1 MSVGETMQI
10 DPELYACL
18 PGPLVDWFRRN
29 ARDLP
34 WRRDRTPYCVWL
46 SEIMLQQTRIETVR
60 GYFERFRTALP
71 DIPSL
76 AAADEE
82 QVLKLW
88 EGLGYYSRARNLRAA
103 AKVIMEKHQ
112 GEFPRT
118 FEEVRELPGIGD
130 YTAGAICSI
139 AFGLPEPAVDGNV
152 MRVMARLA
160 AFEGDVR
167 SAAVRQEVAEGLR
180 SVYPPGAESD
190 FTQALMEL
198 GEVICTPS
206 GTPDCGR
213 CPLVRF
219 CRARA
224 QGKENSLPVPPEKKS
239 RPVEKRT
246 VLILRCGG
254 KVALRKRPDRG
265 LLANLWEFPSLD
277 GWKTAREV
285 SALLDGIRVRKGPS
299 AVHVFSHL
307 AWDMIS
313 CMAELPGETEEYV
326 WFEPDRLPA
335 VPSAFRVFR
344 NALASKLPQKSGES
358 I

>member
-1 MSVGETMQI
+1 MSVGQTMPI
-10 DPELYACL
+10 DPKLFAKL
-18 PGPLVDWFRRN
+18 PDPLVEWFRIH
-29 ARDLP
+29 ARELP
-34 WRRDRTPYCVWL
+34 WRRDPSPYFVWL

-82 QVLKLW
+82 QVFKLW
-88 EGLGYYSRARNLRAA
+88 EGLGYYSRAKNLHTA
-103 AKVIMEKHQ
+103 AKVIMEKYQ
-112 GEFPRT
+112 GRFPET
-118 FEEVRELPGIGD
+118 FAEVRALPGIGD

-139 AFGLPEPAVDGNV
+139 AFGLPTPAVDGNV
-152 MRVMARLA
+152 MRVIARLA

-167 SAAVRQEVAEGLR
+167 SAAVRKEVSEGLR
-180 SVYPPGAESD
+180 KVYPHGAEAE

-198 GEVICTPS
+198 GEVVCTPAGS
-206 GTPDCGR
+206 PDCLH
-213 CPLVRF
+213 CPIAKF
-219 CRARA
+219 CSARA
-224 QGKENSLPVPPEKKS
+224 EGRQTSLPVPPEKKP

-246 VLILRCGG
+246 VLILRCRG
-254 KVALRKRPDRG
+254 KLALRKRADRG

-277 GWKTAREV
+277 GWKTNREV
-285 SALLDGIRVRKGPS
+285 ATILGGIPVRRGPS

-313 CMAELPGETEEYV
+313 FSAELPEETDPYA

-335 VPSAFRVFR
+335 IPSAFRVFR
-344 NALASKLPQKSGES
+344 DMAENDAMPHLP
-358 I
+358 

>member
-1 MSVGETMQI
+1 MSVGQTMQI
-10 DPELYACL
+10 DPKLYKRL
-18 PGPLVDWFRRN
+18 PEPLVKWFRTN
-29 ARDLP
+29 ARELP
-34 WRRDRTPYCVWL
+34 WRQNPTPYFIWL

-103 AKVIMEKHQ
+103 AKEIMEKHQ
-112 GEFPRT
+112 GRFPET
-118 FEEVRELPGIGD
+118 FAEIRALPGIGD
-130 YTAGAICSI
+130 YTAGAVCSI

-152 MRVMARLA
+152 MRVIARLA

-167 SAAVRQEVAEGLR
+167 SAAIRKEVAEGLR
-180 SVYPPGAESD
+180 KVYPRGAESD

-198 GEVICTPS
+198 GEVVCTPAGS
-206 GTPDCGR
+206 PDCSH
-213 CPLVRF
+213 CPLADF
-219 CRARA
+219 CLA
-224 QGKENSLPVPPEKKS
+224 QKSGRQSALPIPPEKKR

-246 VLILRCGG
+246 VLLLLCGG
-254 KVALRKRPDRG
+254 KVALRKRPSRG

-277 GWKTAREV
+277 GWKSGRDIA
-285 SALLDGIRVRKGPS
+285 ALLGGIHVVKGPS

-313 CMAELPGETEEYV
+313 FSAELPGETGEFS
-326 WFEPDRLPA
+326 WFEPDRFPA

-344 NALASKLPQKSGES
+344 DAMVQRK
-358 I
+358 

>member
-1 MSVGETMQI
+1 MI
-10 DPELYACL
+10 DPKLFAQL
-18 PGPLVDWFRRN
+18 PGPLVEWFRTH
-29 ARDLP
+29 ARELP
-34 WRRDRTPYCVWL
+34 WRQDPSPYSVWL

-88 EGLGYYSRARNLRAA
+88 EGLGYYSRARNLHAA
-103 AKVIMEKHQ
+103 SKVIMEKHQ
-112 GEFPRT
+112 GRFPET
-118 FEEVRELPGIGD
+118 YEEIRSLPGIGD
-130 YTAGAICSI
+130 YTAGAVCSI

-152 MRVMARLA
+152 MRVVARLA

-167 SAAVRQEVAEGLR
+167 SAAVRKEVAEGLR
-180 SVYPPGAESD
+180 KVYPRGAESA

-198 GEVICTPS
+198 GEIVCTPAGS
-206 GTPDCGR
+206 PDCPH
-213 CPLVRF
+213 CPLSGF
-219 CRARA
+219 CAARA
-224 QGKENSLPVPPEKKS
+224 EGRETRLPVPPEKKP

-246 VLILRCGG
+246 ILILRCQG
-254 KVALRKRPDRG
+254 KIALRKRPGRG

-277 GWKTAREV
+277 GWKTRREV
-285 SALLDGIRVRKGPS
+285 SVFLGGIPVRKGPS
-299 AVHVFSHL
+299 SVHVFSHL

-313 CMAELPGETEEYV
+313 FAAELPEGSDRYS

-335 VPSAFRVFR
+335 IPSAFQVFR
-344 NALASKLPQKSGES
+344 NTIVKTT
-358 I
+358 

>member
-1 MSVGETMQI
+1 MQI

-34 WRRDRTPYCVWL
+34 WRENRDPYFVWL

-112 GEFPRT
+112 GRFPRT
-118 FEEVRELPGIGD
+118 FAEVRDLPGIGD

-152 MRVMARLA
+152 MRVIARLA

-167 SAAVRQEVAEGLR
+167 SAAVRKEVAEGLR
-180 SVYPPGAESD
+180 RIYPAGAESD

-198 GEVICTPS
+198 GEVVCTPAGS
-206 GTPDCGR
+206 PDCPR
-213 CPLVRF
+213 CPLADL
-219 CRARA
+219 CLARKSGR
-224 QGKENSLPVPPEKKS
+224 QTTLPAPPEKKS

-246 VLILRCGG
+246 ILILRCGG
-254 KVALRKRPDRG
+254 KVALRKRPSRG
-265 LLANLWEFPSLD
+265 LLANLWEFPSLSD
-277 GWKTAREV
+277 WKTIREV
-285 SALLDGIRVRKGPS
+285 SAFLGGIRVRKGPA

-313 CMAELPGETEEYV
+313 CMAELPEETDKYT

-335 VPSAFRVFR
+335 IPSAFRVFR
-344 NALASKLPQKSGES
+344 GILTKAK
-358 I
+358 

>member
-1 MSVGETMQI
+1 MQI
-10 DPELYACL
+10 DPELYAHL
-18 PGPLVDWFRRN
+18 PGPLVEWFRRN

-34 WRRDRTPYCVWL
+34 WRRDKTPYSVWL

-60 GYFERFRTALP
+60 GYFERFRSALP

-82 QVLKLW
+82 QILKLW
-88 EGLGYYSRARNLRAA
+88 EGLGYYSRARNLHAA
-103 AKVIMEKHQ
+103 AKVIVKKYQ
-112 GEFPRT
+112 GRFPRT
-118 FEEVRELPGIGD
+118 FEEVRALPGIGD

-152 MRVMARLA
+152 MRVIARLSA
-160 AFEGDVR
+160 YEGDVR
-167 SAAVRQEVAEGLR
+167 TAAIRKEAANGLR

-198 GEVICTPS
+198 GEVICTPA
-206 GTPDCGR
+206 GTPNCGS

-219 CRARA
+219 CKAKARNL
-224 QGKENSLPVPPEKKS
+224 ETVLPIPPEKKS

-246 VLILRCGG
+246 ILILRCGG
-254 KVALRKRPDRG
+254 KVALRKRPARG

-277 GWKTAREV
+277 GWKKGRAVADFLGGRP
-285 SALLDGIRVRKGPS
+285 VRKGPS

-313 CMAELPGETEEYV
+313 FSAELPEESDEYS
-326 WFEPDRLPA
+326 WFELDHLPA

-344 NALASKLPQKSGES
+344 DKIPKG
-358 I
+358 